1 MSASSSSNDLR
12 NRILFTI
19 FILAVYRFGTFVPL
33 PGIDPEQLKVMMD
46 GNQNWLKVLSGLK
59 TFNNPKVINFK
70 FEGKPVTTL
79 NWGTHSEAGKD
90 KNWGL
95 SIGSDGDISFTTK
108 DEIQSKLFEDAMGVE
123 NYYNKLNG
131 SYSYMEEIDY
141 SNPQDLVTKIKSII
155 KEFEKKKVG
164 DASKGG
170 PYAVATAMVKD
181 KPEAAK
187 KAYATIKAKMKED
200 TDVQLLTNL
209 FNNLNEENQQTFLNQ
224 LEEDAEVLL
233 AFAKTIAEE

>member
-1 MSASSSSNDLR
+1 MKH
-12 NRILFTI
+12 ILNNI
-19 FILAVYRFGTFVPL
+19 SRQEKNSIL
-33 PGIDPEQLKVMMD
+33 EQYSGGKRLQIENFSKLVNSKLGDVKTLISEEESMMD
-46 GNQNWLKVLSGLK
+46 GNQNWLKVLSGLR

-70 FEGKPVTTL
+70 YEGKPITSL

-95 SIGSDGDISFTTK
+95 SIASDGDISFTTK

-155 KEFEKKKVG
+155 K
-164 DASKGG
+164 
-170 PYAVATAMVKD
+170 
-181 KPEAAK
+181 
-187 KAYATIKAKMKED
+187 
-200 TDVQLLTNL
+200 
-209 FNNLNEENQQTFLNQ
+209 
-224 LEEDAEVLL
+224 VLG
-233 AFAKTIAEE
+233 